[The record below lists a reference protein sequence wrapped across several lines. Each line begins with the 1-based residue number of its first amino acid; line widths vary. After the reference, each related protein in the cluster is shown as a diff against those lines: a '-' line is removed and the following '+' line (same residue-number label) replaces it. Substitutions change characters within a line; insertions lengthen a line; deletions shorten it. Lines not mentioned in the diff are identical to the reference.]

1 MSQYRE
7 FIQVAPRF
15 TRSVNVERDFE
26 NTSALDG
33 YVITS
38 TAHDLVLRIGRT
50 LSRPMGDRAWTLTG
64 PYGSGKSAFGLFA
77 ANLFGPAEESGLSAR
92 SLLRDQFAETHSEL

>member
-1 MSQYRE
+1 MFQYRE

-15 TRSVNVERDFE
+15 TSSFNVERDFG
-26 NTSALDG
+26 NASALDG

-38 TAHDLVLRIGRT
+38 TAHDLVARIGRT

-77 ANLFGPAEESGLSAR
+77 ASLFGPAEECGTSAR
-92 SLLRDQFAETHSEL
+92 LLLREQFPETHS